1 MNGVRGEGANGI
13 TKAIY
18 HFLQSCKHFI
28 SEPALAEFLPDL
40 FDWIHF
46 RRIWRN
52 KKQTYVFRNTERA
65 RLMPSSPIAAKEDH
79 IVRILICQL
88 GQEEIHTRRIAVWH
102 NKKTGFPG
110 KWLYCAIHATIL
122 SDVMA
127 GNRRPNSFLA
137 PTIFRLV
144 DPPEA
149 CLILKHQPHITSC
162 GKL

>member
-1 MNGVRGEGANGI
+1 MYHYFEQKNRPFASCSFACKRLLQNFLEWLGGHFWDRQLFLIRKNRIGSLLGRLPLWSAESPYQNQFLHRTEPGLGEAALRQPFIPQVFFFPLQGA
-13 TKAIY
+13 
-18 HFLQSCKHFI
+18 F
-28 SEPALAEFLPDL
+28 
-40 FDWIHF
+40 
-46 RRIWRN
+46 
-52 KKQTYVFRNTERA
+52 QTR
-65 RLMPSSPIAAKEDH
+65 
-79 IVRILICQL
+79 
-88 GQEEIHTRRIAVWH
+88 
-102 NKKTGFPG
+102 FPG
-110 KWLYCAIHATIL
+110 KWLYCAIHVTIL